1 MHLVSWC
8 VFVLAYD
15 VLNNHDEVW
24 VERKRG
30 WVRASLLRSRAHVVS
45 TPLTLNPQPSPQ
57 TLTLNPNPKVP

>member
-1 MHLVSWC
+1 MVSWC

-45 TPLTLNPQPSPQ
+45 TPQ
-57 TLTLNPNPKVP
+57 TPKVDDSFTF